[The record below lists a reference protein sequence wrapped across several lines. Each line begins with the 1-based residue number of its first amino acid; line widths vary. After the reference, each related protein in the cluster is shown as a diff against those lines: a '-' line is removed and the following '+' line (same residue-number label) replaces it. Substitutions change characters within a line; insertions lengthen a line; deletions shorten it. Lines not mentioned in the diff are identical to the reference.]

1 MNISAEIQDIY
12 IYIDMY
18 ILVDPP
24 FAGFPSKVQRLQL
37 QELTFLEFFAG
48 EGRVWK
54 TVGAGANGKNSLGI
68 DIQYH
73 EDTPNKQNPFDIL
86 SNAGLA

>member
-1 MNISAEIQDIY
+1 MHILYFSWASRCL
-12 IYIDMY
+12 Y
-18 ILVDPP
+18 ILILFDPP

-54 TVGAGANGKNSLGI
+54 TIRADSQNSLGI
-68 DIQYH
+68 DIRYR
-73 EDTPNKQNPFDIL
+73 DDAPNQQNPFDIL
-86 SNAGLA
+86 TNAGLA